1 LCYHAQVLSCA
12 NDFAYF
18 VAKKTEMTPKLEHKM
33 NAVDYFFSES
43 KSSDSL
49 FILNDN
55 EQISHSQLYENVVK
69 LAYFF
74 NKEIGIGKNIL
85 IYSNN
90 SCFFVLAYLAIIKSE
105 NVCVPVNPAAKKEI
119 TGFII
124 NETKPDF
131 CIAQSKFT
139 RNLEAFGLKL
149 YTETD
154 LDTIIN
160 KLQHEHISVKTNNS
174 FDREHTAEIIYTS
187 GSTAFPKGVM
197 LSHKNLIANTK
208 SIVEYLQ
215 LNKNDK
221 VLVVLPFYY
230 CYGLSLL
237 HTHLKVGGAMAFNN
251 TFMFIGTVIN
261 NLKKYECTGF
271 SGVPSHF
278 QILLRK
284 SDSFKNTNFPDL
296 RYVTQAG
303 GKLHT
308 AFISEFNETF
318 PEIKF
323 WVMYGQTEATAR
335 LSYLSP
341 EFLPEKLGS
350 LGKAIPDVSLELFS
364 NNGKEIALGEVGEIV
379 ASGDNIMKGYY
390 NDPDLTKKTI
400 INGQLHTGDLAKK
413 DKDGFFYLTA
423 RKKEII
429 KVGGER
435 VSPKEIEE
443 VIVGFRDV
451 VDCTIEGVYDEIL
464 GEKIKATIV
473 VNNIKGEQDLKKK
486 ILEHCKQFLSPIKIP
501 QQIIFEQQVK
511 VNAAGK
517 KVKH

>member
-1 LCYHAQVLSCA
+1 
-12 NDFAYF
+12 
-18 VAKKTEMTPKLEHKM
+18 M

-43 KSSDSL
+43 KNSNEL

-55 EQISHSQLYENVVK
+55 EQISHALLYENVIK
-69 LAYFF
+69 LATYFRDEF
-74 NKEIGIGKNIL
+74 GIGENIIL
-85 IYSNN
+85 YSGN
-90 SCFFVLAYLAIIKSE
+90 SYFFVLSYLAIIKSG
-105 NVCVPVNPAAKKEI
+105 NICVPINPAAKKEI
-119 TGFII
+119 TGFIFE
-124 NETKPDF
+124 ETKPKLCVVQEKSKSNVADF
-131 CIAQSKFT
+131 DITSFTEGDAKDIVENQQIKIGNLKSDDKFD
-139 RNLEAFGLKL
+139 
-149 YTETD
+149 TE
-154 LDTIIN
+154 
-160 KLQHEHISVKTNNS
+160 Q
-174 FDREHTAEIIYTS
+174 TAELIYTS
-187 GSTAFPKGVM
+187 GSTALPKGVM
-197 LSHKNLIANTK
+197 LSHKNLIANTS
-208 SIVEYLQ
+208 SIVEYLK
-215 LNKNDK
+215 LTKTDK

-230 CYGLSLL
+230 CYGLSLM
-237 HTHLKVGGAMAFNN
+237 HTHLKVGGAIAFNN

-284 SDSFKNTNFPDL
+284 SDSFKKTEFPHL

-303 GKLHT
+303 GKLHAT
-308 AFISEFNETF
+308 FISEFIESF
-318 PEIKF
+318 PKVKF

-350 LGKAIPDVSLELFS
+350 LGKAIPGVTLEILS
-364 NNGKEIALGEVGEIV
+364 EEGQLVAEGEVGEIV

-390 NDPDLTKKTI
+390 NDPELTQKTLKD
-400 INGQLHTGDLAKK
+400 GKLYTGDLAKK
-413 DKDGFFYLTA
+413 DKDGFIYLTA

-443 VIVGFRDV
+443 VIVSFKEV
-451 VDCTIEGVYDEIL
+451 VDCTIEGVFDEVL

-473 VNNIKGEQDLKKK
+473 VNSINDKVRLEKD
-486 ILEHCKQFLSPIKIP
+486 ILNHCKQYLSPIKIP

-517 KVKH
+517 KVKQ

>member
-1 LCYHAQVLSCA
+1 
-12 NDFAYF
+12 
-18 VAKKTEMTPKLEHKM
+18 M

-43 KSSDSL
+43 KNSEEL
-49 FILNDN
+49 FILNEN
-55 EQISHSQLYENVVK
+55 EQLTHNQLYNNVEK
-69 LAYFF
+69 LSAFF
-74 NKEIGIGKNIL
+74 SKEIGFGKNIL
-85 IYSNN
+85 VYSNN
-90 SCFFVLAYLAIIKSE
+90 SSFFVLAYLSIIKSG
-105 NVCVPVNPAAKKEI
+105 NVCVPVNPAAKNEI

-124 NETKPDF
+124 NETKPEL
-131 CIAQSKFT
+131 CIVQEKFK
-139 RNLEAFGLKL
+139 RNLIEFNLSF
-149 YTETD
+149 YSETD
-154 LDTIIN
+154 LNNILKNEPTEDITVN
-160 KLQHEHISVKTNNS
+160 STNT
-174 FDREHTAEIIYTS
+174 FDSEQTAEIIYTS

-197 LSHKNLIANTK
+197 LSHKNLIANTR
-208 SIVEYLQ
+208 SIVKYLQ
-215 LNKNDK
+215 LTKNDK
-221 VLVVLPFYY
+221 VLVFLPFYY

-237 HTHLKVGGAMAFNN
+237 HTHLKVGGAIAFNN

-261 NLKKYECTGF
+261 NLKKYKCTGF

-284 SDSFKNTNFPDL
+284 SDTFKKTHFPDL

-303 GKLHT
+303 GKLHS
-308 AFISEFNETF
+308 AFISEFTETF
-318 PEIKF
+318 PDIKF

-350 LGKAIPDVSLELFS
+350 LGKAIPDVTLELFS
-364 NNGKEIALGEVGEIV
+364 EEGKEVPEGEVGEIV

-390 NDPDLTKKTI
+390 NDPDLTNKTLK
-400 INGQLHTGDLAKK
+400 NGKLYTGDLAKK
-413 DKDGFFYLTA
+413 DKDGFYYITA

-443 VIVGFRDV
+443 VIVNFKDV
-451 VDCTIEGVYDEIL
+451 IDCTIEGVFDEIL

-473 VNNIKGEQDLKKK
+473 VNNIKDANSLKEK

-501 QQIIFEQQVK
+501 QQILFEQQVK
-511 VNAAGK
+511 VNASGK

>member
-1 LCYHAQVLSCA
+1 
-12 NDFAYF
+12 
-18 VAKKTEMTPKLEHKM
+18 M

-43 KSSDSL
+43 KNSERL
-49 FILNDN
+49 FILNEN
-55 EQISHSQLYENVVK
+55 EQISHSQLYKNVEK
-69 LAYFF
+69 LAAFF
-74 NKEIGIGKNIL
+74 KKEIGTEENIL
-85 IYSNN
+85 VYSNN
-90 SCFFVLAYLAIIKSE
+90 SSFFVLAYLSIIKSG
-105 NVCVPVNPAAKKEI
+105 NVCVPVNPAAKNEI

-124 NETKPDF
+124 NETKPKL
-131 CIAQSKFT
+131 CIIQEKFK
-139 RNLEAFGLKL
+139 RNLKEFGLRFFS
-149 YTETD
+149 ETD
-154 LDTIIN
+154 LDNVIHN
-160 KLQHEHISVKTNNS
+160 QLPDQISVNS
-174 FDREHTAEIIYTS
+174 INDFDSNQTAEIIYTS

-208 SIVEYLQ
+208 SIIKYLQ
-215 LNKNDK
+215 FTEDDK
-221 VLVVLPFYY
+221 VLIFLPFYY

-237 HTHLKVGGAMAFNN
+237 HTHLKVGGAIAFNN

-261 NLKKYECTGF
+261 NLKKYKCTGF

-284 SDSFKNTNFPDL
+284 SDTFKKTHFPDL
-296 RYVTQAG
+296 KYVTQAG
-303 GKLHT
+303 GKLHS
-308 AFISEFNETF
+308 AFISEFTETF

-350 LGKAIPDVSLELFS
+350 LGKAIPDVTLELLS
-364 NNGKEIALGEVGEIV
+364 DDGKEVPEGEVGEIV

-390 NDPDLTKKTI
+390 NDTDLTKKTLR
-400 INGQLHTGDLAKK
+400 NGKLYTGDLAKK
-413 DKDGFFYLTA
+413 DKDGFFYITA

-443 VIVGFRDV
+443 VIVSFKDV
-451 VDCTIEGVYDEIL
+451 VDCTIEGVFDEIL
-464 GEKIKATIV
+464 GERIKATIV
-473 VNNIKGEQDLKKK
+473 VNNTNNENSLKEK

-501 QQIIFEQQVK
+501 QQVIFEQQVK
-511 VNAAGK
+511 VNASGK